1 MIIILMFKIKINT
14 ELTNYLEMND
24 NTSMAKP
31 VGFR

>member
-1 MIIILMFKIKINT
+1 MFKRKINI

-24 NTSMAKP
+24 NKSIVKP